1 MEYERIILE
10 MLDRIKQLE
19 EKVEML
25 SNNMAVPAAENK
37 GKASNK
43 YRHLTAYLSKQ
54 ESPVKLSFGEI
65 EEIVG
70 FPLPA
75 SAYSYREFWANTKSH
90 SIALSWLSIGYRTVE
105 VSIEQKYVIFE
116 N

>member
-19 EKVEML
+19 NKVEVL
-25 SNNMAVPAAENK
+25 TKNAQLPPENK
-37 GKASNK
+37 GKASSK
-43 YRHLTAYLSKQ
+43 YRHLTAYLGKQ

-65 EEIVG
+65 EAIVG
-70 FPLPA
+70 FSLPA

-105 VSIEQKYVIFE
+105 VSIEQKYVVFE
-116 N
+116 K